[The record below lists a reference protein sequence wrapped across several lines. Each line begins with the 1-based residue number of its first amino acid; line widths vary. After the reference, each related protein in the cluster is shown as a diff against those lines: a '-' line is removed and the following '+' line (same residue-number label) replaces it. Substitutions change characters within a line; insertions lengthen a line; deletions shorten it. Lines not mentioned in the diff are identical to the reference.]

1 MNLYLSYKCKFSKF
15 RFIFTK
21 YLEYLIITLWIEYLI
36 ITDRT
41 HDNYNAGRIPDNYP
55 VEKESNETLALVSL
69 PLLF

>member
-41 HDNYNAGRIPDNYP
+41 GRIPDNYP
-55 VEKESNETLALVSL
+55 VEKESNEILALVSF
-69 PLLF
+69 PLLLN